1 MRRFK
6 VESFAAGLLISAG
19 AFAGACGGENATNS
33 PAVTPSASTA
43 PPPAPSAATS
53 TPPPSASAPAPA
65 ESAASA
71 PAAPSPEDEEVSADL
86 SEYHRHHHHGGVTMF
101 IAMSLDSLGVAP
113 DQAAKIEKI
122 QGDLFAKMEP
132 AHAAEQK
139 VLNILADGVA
149 AGKID
154 EAKVKGAIDGV
165 KTASIGVHDAAVQSL
180 NELHAAL
187 SPEQRA
193 ALVDKVEAHWEVW
206 KNSNNQEEA
215 AGDEAHPGHLDR
227 IAKDLSLT
235 PDQVTQVRATF
246 SERVKK
252 HPLQF
257 DASQVET
264 HIQEFGTAFKSD
276 KFDAKALKHGP
287 FAHQHLAVWGA
298 WRMAHFY
305 EVLGPVLTPEQRAK
319 LSAEMKEHV
328 AAKSGILDGDK
339 HER

>member
-1 MRRFK
+1 
-6 VESFAAGLLISAG
+6 
-19 AFAGACGGENATNS
+19 
-33 PAVTPSASTA
+33 
-43 PPPAPSAATS
+43 
-53 TPPPSASAPAPA
+53 
-65 ESAASA
+65 
-71 PAAPSPEDEEVSADL
+71 
-86 SEYHRHHHHGGVTMF
+86 MF
-101 IAMSLDSLGVAP
+101 IAMSLDTLGVAP
-113 DQAAKIEKI
+113 EQAAKIEKI

-187 SPEQRA
+187 TPEQRA
-193 ALVDKVEAHWEVW
+193 ALADKVEAHWEVW

-227 IAKDLSLT
+227 VAKDLNLT

-264 HIQEFGTAFKSD
+264 HVQEFGTAFKSD

-305 EVLGPVLTPEQRAK
+305 EVLGPVLSPEQRAK
-319 LSAEMKEHV
+319 LSAEMKEHA

>member
-1 MRRFK
+1 MRGFK
-6 VESFAAGLLISAG
+6 VESLAAVLLVSAG

-33 PAVTPSASTA
+33 PAVTPSASAA
-43 PPPAPSAATS
+43 PPPASSAATS
-53 TPPPSASAPAPA
+53 APPPSASAPAPA

-71 PAAPSPEDEEVSADL
+71 PATASPEDEEVSADL
-86 SEYHRHHHHGGVTMF
+86 SEYHGHHHHGGVMMF

-122 QGDLFAKMEP
+122 QSDLFAKMEP

-139 VLNILADGVA
+139 VLTILADGVA

-154 EAKVKGAIDGV
+154 DAKVKGAIDAV
-165 KTASIGVHDAAVQSL
+165 KTASLGVQDAAVQSL

-187 SPEQRA
+187 TPEQRA
-193 ALVDKVEAHWEVW
+193 ALADKVEAHWEVW

-215 AGDEAHPGHLDR
+215 VGDEAHPGHLDLV
-227 IAKDLSLT
+227 AKDLNLT
-235 PDQVTQVRATF
+235 PNQVTQVRATF
-246 SERVKK
+246 SETVKK
-252 HPLQF
+252 HPLKF

-264 HIQEFGTAFKSD
+264 HIQEFGTAFRSD

-287 FAHQHLAVWGA
+287 FAHEHLAVWGA

-305 EVLGPVLTPEQRAK
+305 EAVGPALTPEQRAK
-319 LSAEMKEHV
+319 LSTEMKEHA
-328 AAKSGILDGDK
+328 AAKSGIFDGDK

>member
-1 MRRFK
+1 MRRFR
-6 VESFAAGLLISAG
+6 VESLAAGLLVSAG
-19 AFAGACGGENATNS
+19 VFAGACAGGNATNS
-33 PAVTPSASTA
+33 PAVTGSASATPA
-43 PPPAPSAATS
+43 PAPSAATS
-53 TPPPSASAPAPA
+53 APPPSASAPAPA
-65 ESAASA
+65 ESAASV
-71 PAAPSPEDEEVSADL
+71 PAAASPEDEEVSADL
-86 SEYHRHHHHGGVTMF
+86 SEYHRHRHHGGVTMF

-139 VLNILADGVA
+139 VLTLLADGVA

-154 EAKVKGAIDGV
+154 EAKVKGAIEGV
-165 KTASIGVHDAAVQSL
+165 KTASAGVHDAAVKSL

-187 SPEQRA
+187 TPEQRA
-193 ALVDKVEAHWEVW
+193 ALVDKIEAHWEVW

-227 IAKDLSLT
+227 VAKDLSLT
-235 PDQVTQVRATF
+235 SDQVTQIRAAF

-252 HPLQF
+252 HPLKF

-276 KFDAKALKHGP
+276 KFDAGALKHGP

-319 LSAEMKEHV
+319 LSAEMKEHA

-339 HER
+339 RER